1 MRTPTIWP
9 IFTASGE
16 IRLRFDNETVTVD
29 NDPITKQSSTERN
42 TMSYLTR
49 RARIEAE
56 RIEAAQQARQH
67 RLGRAKSLTFGLAGA
82 AAVAGVSV
90 AGITPASASLGDTT
104 APATEQTHQGSA
116 TTETASTSGSYTVR
130 SGDTLSSIA
139 SAQGVSLNELMSAN
153 GLSAS
158 SIIYPGDTL
167 QLSGSAGSTSNT
179 AETAST
185 GTSAETT
192 QTASADPAST
202 ESAGMTMQTA
212 STTSSASGWQGTAA
226 STAISIANSGATY
239 SYGGNG
245 PTSYDCSGF
254 TSAAFAAAGIDLPR
268 TSGAQYSAASQYV
281 SLDNLQVGDLVFW
294 SSNGSASGIYHVAVY
309 VGDGQIAQARN
320 PQSGISVNSLAH
332 YQQYNPPMSTAARY

>member
-1 MRTPTIWP
+1 
-9 IFTASGE
+9 
-16 IRLRFDNETVTVD
+16 
-29 NDPITKQSSTERN
+29 
-42 TMSYLTR
+42 MSYLTR

-90 AGITPASASLGDTT
+90 AGITPASASLDDTT
-104 APATEQTHQGSA
+104 APATEQTQQSSA
-116 TTETASTSGSYTVR
+116 TTETASTGGNYTVR

-167 QLSGSAGSTSNT
+167 QLSGSAGTS

-185 GTSAETT
+185 GTSAETAAAETT

-320 PQSGISVNSLAH
+320 PQAGISVDSLAH

>member
-1 MRTPTIWP
+1 
-9 IFTASGE
+9 
-16 IRLRFDNETVTVD
+16 
-29 NDPITKQSSTERN
+29 
-42 TMSYLTR
+42 MSYLTR
-49 RARIEAE
+49 RARIDAE
-56 RIEAAQQARQH
+56 RIAHAQQARQH
-67 RLGRAKSLTFGLAGA
+67 RLGRTKSLTFGLAGF

-90 AGITPASASLGDTT
+90 GGIAPASASMDDTA
-104 APATEQTHQGSA
+104 APATEQTQQSST
-116 TTETASTSGSYTVR
+116 TTETASTGGSYTVR

-153 GLSAS
+153 GLDAS

-167 QLSGSAGSTSNT
+167 QLSGSGEAS
-179 AETAST
+179 AQTAST
-185 GTSAETT
+185 GASTESAAAAETTESAETT
-192 QTASADPAST
+192 QTAATDPAST
-202 ESAGMTMQTA
+202 ESAESSSMTMQTA
-212 STTSSASGWQGTAA
+212 STTSTASGWQGTAA
-226 STAISIANSGATY
+226 AQAISIANSGATY

-268 TSGAQYSAASQYV
+268 TSGAQFSGASQHV

-320 PQSGISVNSLAH
+320 PQAGISVDSLAH